1 MLFEL
6 FRSSL
11 NYDRRVTF
19 IVSIGDTE
27 HDWKKITM
35 SKLEKK
41 NQEVNMTLELIDNL
55 YTLNRQIETL
65 QWELK
70 QYGSQ
75 DMIKMEATLSMYLE
89 NNFYSL
95 E

>member
-1 MLFEL
+1 MLFL
-6 FRSSL
+6 CFSLSL

-27 HDWKKITM
+27 HDWKKNTL
-35 SKLEKK
+35 SKVEKRNK
-41 NQEVNMTLELIDNL
+41 EVNMTLQLIDHL
-55 YTLNRQIETL
+55 YSINRHIEEL

-75 DMIKMEATLSMYLE
+75 DMLKMEATLSMYLE
-89 NNFYSL
+89 NNLYSFG
-95 E
+95 